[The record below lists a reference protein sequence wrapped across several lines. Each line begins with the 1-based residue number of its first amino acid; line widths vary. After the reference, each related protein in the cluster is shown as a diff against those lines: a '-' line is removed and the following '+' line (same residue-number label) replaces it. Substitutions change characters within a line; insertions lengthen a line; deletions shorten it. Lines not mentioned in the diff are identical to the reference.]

1 MAARREPVIICTL
14 SDPVARYRKLLRKD
28 ALLVFLVLLV
38 AGLLVERFGG
48 DATLLR
54 WLGAPPPMLQAEY
67 APAAA
72 ADGLSAEVAH
82 TAPLQQQVDIAAI
95 PAAGKPVRFF
105 MQNVQ
110 NYFVEGETQ
119 RSRYVLKPKSRESRD
134 AVVELIAH
142 AAPQIVGLIEVG
154 GPVALQ
160 DLRQRLAARG
170 LEYPYFRVLPR
181 QGEDRALALLSVHP
195 IVQDHSQEQVKLHQQ
210 KRRKMLRGILD
221 VTVRLNDGRLFRI
234 IGAHLKSRVADNAGA
249 ASALRKQEAYTLA
262 QHIRHIASTQKGLP
276 LLVFGDW
283 NDGPA
288 DAAPQILMQGLS
300 ADAALR
306 RLSPRDSR
314 GEEWTFYFKRGKEY
328 CIYDQIF
335 VNSALRARM
344 RGQGGIIDIPASAKA
359 SDHRALWCDLR

>member
-1 MAARREPVIICTL
+1 MARR
-14 SDPVARYRKLLRKD
+14 RKLPRKD

-48 DATLLR
+48 DDTILR
-54 WLGAPPPMLQAEY
+54 WLGAPPAVQQEAYVPVLG
-67 APAAA
+67 APE
-72 ADGLSAEVAH
+72 LSAEVAH

-95 PAAGKPVRFF
+95 PKPGKPVRFL

-110 NYFVEGETQ
+110 NYFVEGEAY
-119 RSRYVLKPKSRESRD
+119 RSRYVLKPKPGDSRE
-134 AVVELIAH
+134 AVVDVIAE
-142 AAPQIVGLIEVG
+142 AEPQIVGLVEIG
-154 GPVALQ
+154 GAVALQ
-160 DLRQRLAARG
+160 DLRRRLVARG

-181 QGEDRALALLSVHP
+181 QGEDRALAVLSVHP
-195 IVQDHSQEQVKLHQQ
+195 IVQDHSQETVKLHQQ

-221 VTVRLNDGRLFRI
+221 VTIRLDDGRLFRI
-234 IGAHLKSRVADNAGA
+234 VGAHLKSRVSDNAGA
-249 ASALRKQEAYTLA
+249 AASLRKQEAYTLA
-262 QHIRHIASTQKGLP
+262 QHIQHIARTQKGMP

-283 NDGPA
+283 NDGPT
-288 DAAPQILMQGLS
+288 DAAPQILQQGLS

-314 GEEWTFYFKRGKEY
+314 GEEWTLYYKRGKEY

-335 VNSALRARM
+335 VNPILRKRM
-344 RGQGGIIDIPASAKA
+344 RGQGGIVDIPSAAKA